1 MSKNAVAEKS
11 AEASL
16 FCDIYRNA
24 KMGAD
29 AILNLLPRV
38 NDKELESELSLE
50 LSRYEE
56 FAAEARKTLGEMGET
71 PEEEGM
77 FSRLMA
83 KMGITMN
90 TVIDKTSSHIAQM
103 IIEGCVM
110 GITDLQKRLN
120 DNKDYGR
127 AEALAKKVIA
137 FEEDTAERMKA
148 YL

>member
-1 MSKNAVAEKS
+1 MSKNNVIEKS

-16 FCDIYRNA
+16 FCDVYRNA

-29 AILNLLPRV
+29 AIINLLHRV
-38 NDKELESELSLE
+38 TDEGLKTELSSE
-50 LSRYEE
+50 LSRYSE
-56 FAAEARKTLGEMGET
+56 FAENARQALAEMGEV

-77 FSRLMA
+77 VSRLMA
-83 KMGITMN
+83 KMGVTMN

-120 DNKDYGR
+120 DGRNYGK
-127 AEALAKKVIA
+127 AEQLAKKLID
-137 FEEDTAERMKA
+137 FEEDTATRMRA

>member
-1 MSKNAVAEKS
+1 MSKNTVLEKS

-16 FCDIYRNA
+16 LCDVYRNA

-29 AILNLLPRV
+29 AIINLLHRV
-38 NDKELESELSLE
+38 TDKELKSELSVE
-50 LSRYEE
+50 LSRYED
-56 FAAEARKTLGEMGET
+56 FAAEAKAALKELDES

-77 FSRLMA
+77 ISRLMA

-120 DNKDYGR
+120 DGRDYKK
-127 AEALAKKVIA
+127 AEALARRLIA
-137 FEEDTAERMKA
+137 FEEDTAERMRA

>member
-1 MSKNAVAEKS
+1 MSKNTVIEKS

-16 FCDIYRNA
+16 FCDVYRNA
-24 KMGAD
+24 KMGAE
-29 AILNLLPRV
+29 AIVNLLHRV
-38 NDKELESELSLE
+38 TDEELKSELSLE
-50 LSRYEE
+50 LARYEE
-56 FAAEARKTLGEMGET
+56 FADDARKSLDEMGEE
-71 PEEEGM
+71 PEEEKM

-83 KMGITMN
+83 KMGVTMN

-120 DNKDYGR
+120 DGGDYGK
-127 AEALAKKVIA
+127 AEELAKKLIA
-137 FEEDTAERMKA
+137 FEEDTAERMRV

>member
-1 MSKNAVAEKS
+1 MSKNTVLEKS

-16 FCDIYRNA
+16 LCDVYRNA

-29 AILNLLPRV
+29 AIINLLHRV
-38 NDKELESELSLE
+38 TDKELKSELSVE
-50 LSRYEE
+50 LSRYED
-56 FAAEARKTLGEMGET
+56 FAAEAKSALKELDES

-77 FSRLMA
+77 ISRLMA
-83 KMGITMN
+83 KIGITMN

-120 DNKDYGR
+120 DGRDYKK
-127 AEALAKKVIA
+127 AEALARRLIA
-137 FEEDTAERMKA
+137 FEEDTAERMRA

>member
-1 MSKNAVAEKS
+1 MSKNTVLEKS

-16 FCDIYRNA
+16 LCDVYRNA

-29 AILNLLPRV
+29 AIINLLHRV
-38 NDKELESELSLE
+38 TDKELKSELSVE
-50 LSRYEE
+50 LSRYED
-56 FAAEARKTLGEMGET
+56 FAAEAKSALKELDES

-77 FSRLMA
+77 ISRLMA

-120 DNKDYGR
+120 DGRDYKK
-127 AEALAKKVIA
+127 AEALARRLIA
-137 FEEDTAERMKA
+137 FEEDTAERMRA

>member
-1 MSKNAVAEKS
+1 MSKNTVIEKS

-16 FCDIYRNA
+16 FCDVYRNA
-24 KMGAD
+24 KMGAES
-29 AILNLLPRV
+29 IVNLLHRV
-38 NDKELESELSLE
+38 TDEELKSELSLE
-50 LSRYEE
+50 LARYEE
-56 FAAEARKTLGEMGET
+56 FAADARKSLDEMGEE
-71 PEEEGM
+71 PEEEKM

-83 KMGITMN
+83 KMGVTMN

-120 DNKDYGR
+120 DGGDYGK
-127 AEALAKKVIA
+127 AEELAKKLIA
-137 FEEDTAERMKA
+137 FEEDTAERMRV

>member
-1 MSKNAVAEKS
+1 MSKNTVIEKS

-16 FCDIYRNA
+16 FCDVYRNA
-24 KMGAD
+24 KMGAE
-29 AILNLLPRV
+29 AIVNLLHRV
-38 NDKELESELSLE
+38 TDEELKSELSLE
-50 LSRYEE
+50 LARYEE
-56 FAAEARKTLGEMGET
+56 FAADARKSLDEMGEE
-71 PEEEGM
+71 PEEEKM

-83 KMGITMN
+83 KMGVTMN

-120 DNKDYGR
+120 DGGNYGK
-127 AEALAKKVIA
+127 AEELAKKLIA
-137 FEEDTAERMKA
+137 FEEDTAERMRV

>member
-1 MSKNAVAEKS
+1 MSKNTVLEKS

-16 FCDIYRNA
+16 LCDVYRNA

-29 AILNLLPRV
+29 AIINLLHRV
-38 NDKELESELSLE
+38 TDKELKTELSVE
-50 LSRYEE
+50 LSRYED
-56 FAAEARKTLGEMGET
+56 FAAEAKSALGELGES

-77 FSRLMA
+77 ISRLMA

-120 DNKDYGR
+120 DGRDYKK
-127 AEALAKKVIA
+127 AEALARRLIA

>member
-1 MSKNAVAEKS
+1 MSKNTVIEKS

-16 FCDIYRNA
+16 FCDVYRNA
-24 KMGAD
+24 KMGAE
-29 AILNLLPRV
+29 AIVNLLHRV
-38 NDKELESELSLE
+38 TDEELKSELSLE
-50 LSRYEE
+50 LARYEE
-56 FAAEARKTLGEMGET
+56 FAADARKSLDEMGEE
-71 PEEEGM
+71 PEEEKM

-83 KMGITMN
+83 KMGVTMN

-120 DNKDYGR
+120 DGGDYGK
-127 AEALAKKVIA
+127 AEELAKKLIA
-137 FEEDTAERMKA
+137 FEEDTAERMRV